1 MKRSKAIKLKVKN
14 KMKIIEHFTLA
25 QNCVTDLD
33 KDIND
38 AIKEGYE
45 IYGEFQSTDEGLVI
59 QRMVKYETEKTYLNM
74 PPETVSYFEKLEDD
88 DLSKLKFKLYVS
100 DKSIESYQKEN
111 EKLKKENLLL
121 RETSKPRD
129 NALLSSIDTIEMLD
143 RIIYAFVANNYR
155 YDEEE
160 GYWIVLNNNTFG
172 CNDTARNSFVK
183 IINQIKEKYKN
194 ENNN

>member
-1 MKRSKAIKLKVKN
+1 
-14 KMKIIEHFTLA
+14 MKIVEYRIAAANYVSEFL
-25 QNCVTDLD
+25 
-33 KDIND
+33 
-38 AIKEGYE
+38 IKEGWQPFGSPFV
-45 IYGEFQSTDEGLVI
+45 GEEGIESQAV
-59 QRMVKYETEKTYLNM
+59 VKYETEKTYLNM

-111 EKLKKENLLL
+111 EQLKKENLLL

-155 YDEEE
+155 YDEEQ
-160 GYWIVLNNNTFG
+160 GYWIVLNNNTFE
-172 CNDTARNSFVK
+172 CNDTARKSFVK